1 MAKTLSVDEK
11 NVMEFLRDGATN
23 SFLIP
28 DYQRKYDWDTD
39 NVNLLF
45 DDLKEFSESQNNNGT
60 DDKYFLG
67 TIVSWINDVTGE
79 REIIDGQQRIISL
92 LMLLRAIYTKL
103 SAQEARS
110 DDVNE
115 RLKEIQTTIWR
126 RLNKGSTKVDY
137 GKNYIRS
144 ESIDDGYKD
153 SLQSIL
159 TTGRAASTSKRDT
172 YSINYKLLQGKYDE
186 LYRRDQSLAEWFIYY
201 TLQQTIIFS
210 IEAATRDTALT
221 IFSTINDR
229 GKSLSDIDI
238 VRSKIYGSLNKEQRK
253 SFNEGWSNIV
263 GRLQNM
269 DETMDDILENYMY
282 YVRALNGDTNQTSKG
297 LKNYFSQEQLNAL
310 KDKDILRTLDRIV
323 DFWSAVNKLEPIDD
337 EPWSEDNNIL
347 QLFDV
352 MQKFKNYS
360 WRSAAVVYYLTHV
373 AEPDFRQ
380 NFLLFLRKLFS
391 QYMPLYILNASR
403 TFLRPKILRLNIEV
417 IKSNHPKFDF
427 QETGDNDLSS
437 PVNINRLKQNIISQ
451 TDATLRKILL
461 KLAAYSR
468 DEQTDLLPRNFE
480 IEHILP
486 KQWYA
491 TYSNKGYTK
500 EKFDEYVEQIG
511 NLTPLEKKLNRKLSN
526 APFARKKE
534 FYLESSIAMTQELI
548 NEPDEWT
555 PDTIAIR
562 SDKLAESLIE
572 LWQKWSDDYDQ

>member
-11 NVMEFLRDGATN
+11 SVMEFLRDGATN

-28 DYQRKYDWDTD
+28 DYQRKYDWDKD

-45 DDLKEFSESQNNNGT
+45 DDLKEFAENQNNNGT

-67 TIVSWINDVTGE
+67 TIVSWINADGE

-103 SAQEARS
+103 STQEARS

-159 TTGRAASTSKRDT
+159 TTGRAASTNKRDA
-172 YSINYKLLQGKYDE
+172 YSVNYKLLQEKYDA
-186 LYRRDQSLAEWFIYY
+186 LYNQDQSLAEWFIYY

-238 VRSKIYGSLNKEQRK
+238 VRSKIYGSLNKEQWE
-253 SFNEGWSNIV
+253 SFNEGWSNLV
-263 GRLQNM
+263 SRLQNM

-282 YVRALNGDTNQTSKG
+282 YVRALNGDTNQTSKS

-310 KDKDILRTLDRIV
+310 KDKDIIHTLDRIV

-373 AEPDFRQ
+373 TEPDFRQ

-403 TFLRPKILRLNIEV
+403 TFLRPKILKLDVEV

-427 QETGDNDLSS
+427 QAQGDNDLSS
-437 PVNINRLKQNIISQ
+437 QENIKRLERIIIFQ
-451 TDATLRKILL
+451 TDTGLRKILL
-461 KLAAYSR
+461 KLAAYSY
-468 DEQTDLLPRNFE
+468 DEQTELLPKDFNV
-480 IEHILP
+480 EHILP
-486 KQWYA
+486 KKWYS

-500 EKFDEYVEQIG
+500 EKFEEFVEQIG
-511 NLTPLEKKLNRKLSN
+511 NLTLLEKKLNQKLSN
-526 APFARKKE
+526 SSFERKKE
-534 FYLESSIAMTQELI
+534 FYLDSSIAMTRELI
-548 NEPDEWT
+548 DEPDEWT
-555 PDTIAIR
+555 PQTIAGR
-562 SDKLAESLIE
+562 SYKLADSLIE
-572 LWQKWSDDYDQ
+572 LWQRWSDDYDQ

>member
-1 MAKTLSVDEK
+1 
-11 NVMEFLRDGATN
+11 
-23 SFLIP
+23 
-28 DYQRKYDWDTD
+28 
-39 NVNLLF
+39 
-45 DDLKEFSESQNNNGT
+45 
-60 DDKYFLG
+60 
-67 TIVSWINDVTGE
+67 
-79 REIIDGQQRIISL
+79 
-92 LMLLRAIYTKL
+92 
-103 SAQEARS
+103 
-110 DDVNE
+110 
-115 RLKEIQTTIWR
+115 
-126 RLNKGSTKVDY
+126 
-137 GKNYIRS
+137 
-144 ESIDDGYKD
+144 
-153 SLQSIL
+153 
-159 TTGRAASTSKRDT
+159 
-172 YSINYKLLQGKYDE
+172 
-186 LYRRDQSLAEWFIYY
+186 
-201 TLQQTIIFS
+201 
-210 IEAATRDTALT
+210 
-221 IFSTINDR
+221 
-229 GKSLSDIDI
+229 
-238 VRSKIYGSLNKEQRK
+238 
-253 SFNEGWSNIV
+253 
-263 GRLQNM
+263 M

-282 YVRALNGDTNQTSKG
+282 YVRALNGDTNQTSKS

-310 KDKDILRTLDRIV
+310 KDKDIIRTLDRIV

-373 AEPDFRQ
+373 TEPDFRQ

-403 TFLRPKILRLNIEV
+403 TFLRPKILKLDIEV
-417 IKSNHPKFDF
+417 IKSSHPKFDF

-451 TDATLRKILL
+451 TDATLRRILL

-468 DEQTDLLPRNFE
+468 DEQTELLPRNFE
-480 IEHILP
+480 VEHILP

-534 FYLESSIAMTQELI
+534 FYIDSSIAMTRELI
-548 NEPDEWT
+548 DEPDEWT

>member
-1 MAKTLSVDEK
+1 M
-11 NVMEFLRDGATN
+11 
-23 SFLIP
+23 
-28 DYQRKYDWDTD
+28 
-39 NVNLLF
+39 LF
-45 DDLKEFSESQNNNGT
+45 DDLKEFSEIQNTNGT

-67 TIVSWINDVTGE
+67 TIVSWINADGE

-103 SAQEARS
+103 STQEFHS

-153 SLQSIL
+153 SLQFIL
-159 TTGRAASTSKRDT
+159 TNGKAASTNKRDT
-172 YSINYKLLQGKYDE
+172 YSTNYKLLQEKYND

-229 GKSLSDIDI
+229 GKSLSDTDI
-238 VRSKIYGSLNKEQRK
+238 VRAKIYGSLDKEQRK
-253 SFNEGWSNIV
+253 SFNEGWSNLV
-263 GRLQNM
+263 GRLKNM

-282 YVRALNGDTNQTSKG
+282 YVRALNGDTNQTSKS
-297 LKNYFSQEQLNAL
+297 LKNYFSQERLNQL
-310 KDKDILRTLDRIV
+310 KDKNILHTLDRIV
-323 DFWSAVNKLEPIDD
+323 DFWSAVNKLESIDD

-373 AEPDFRQ
+373 TEPDFRR

-403 TFLRPKILRLNIEV
+403 TFLRPKILRLDVEV
-417 IKSNHPKFDF
+417 IRSNHPKFDF
-427 QETGDNDLSS
+427 QATGDNDLSS
-437 PVNINRLKQNIISQ
+437 HDNINRLKRNIIFQ
-451 TDATLRKILL
+451 TDNTLRKILL
-461 KLAAYSR
+461 KLAAYSY
-468 DEQTDLLPRNFE
+468 DEQTELLPKDFNV
-480 IEHILP
+480 EHILP
-486 KQWYA
+486 QRWYSA
-491 TYSNKGYTK
+491 YSNKGYTK
-500 EKFDEYVEQIG
+500 EKFEEYVEQIG
-511 NLTPLEKKLNRKLSN
+511 NLTLLEKKLNQKLSN
-526 APFARKKE
+526 AWFERKKE
-534 FYLESSIAMTQELI
+534 FYLESSIAMTRELI
-548 NEPDEWT
+548 DEPDEWT

>member
-45 DDLKEFSESQNNNGT
+45 DDLKEFAENQNNNGT

-67 TIVSWINDVTGE
+67 TIVSWINGAGE
-79 REIIDGQQRIISL
+79 REIIDGQQRIVSL

-103 SAQEARS
+103 STQEARS

-159 TTGRAASTSKRDT
+159 TTGRAASKNKRDA
-172 YSINYKLLQGKYDE
+172 YSINYKLLQSKYDE

-253 SFNEGWSNIV
+253 SFNEGWSNLV
-263 GRLQNM
+263 SRLQNM

-282 YVRALNGDTNQTSKG
+282 YVRALNGDTNQTSKS

-310 KDKDILRTLDRIV
+310 KDKDIIRTLDRIV

-373 AEPDFRQ
+373 TEPDFRQ

-403 TFLRPKILRLNIEV
+403 TFLRPKILKLDIEV
-417 IKSNHPKFDF
+417 IKSSHPKFDF

-451 TDATLRKILL
+451 TDATLRRILL

-468 DEQTDLLPRNFE
+468 DEQTELLPRNFE
-480 IEHILP
+480 VEHILP

-500 EKFDEYVEQIG
+500 EKFDEYVEQLG

-534 FYLESSIAMTQELI
+534 FYLDSSIAMTRELI
-548 NEPDEWT
+548 DEPDEWT
-555 PDTIAIR
+555 PNAIAVR

>member
-11 NVMEFLRDGATN
+11 SVMEFLRDGATN

-45 DDLKEFSESQNNNGT
+45 DDLKEFAENQNNNGT

-67 TIVSWINDVTGE
+67 TIVSWINGAGE
-79 REIIDGQQRIISL
+79 REIIDGQQRIVSL

-103 SAQEARS
+103 STQEARS

-159 TTGRAASTSKRDT
+159 TTGRAASKNKRDA
-172 YSINYKLLQGKYDE
+172 YSINYKLLQSKYDE

-253 SFNEGWSNIV
+253 SFNEGWSNLV
-263 GRLQNM
+263 SRLQNM

-282 YVRALNGDTNQTSKG
+282 YVRALNGDTNQTSKS

-310 KDKDILRTLDRIV
+310 KDKDIIRTLDRIV

-373 AEPDFRQ
+373 TEPDFRQ

-403 TFLRPKILRLNIEV
+403 TFLRPKILKLDIEV
-417 IKSNHPKFDF
+417 IKSSHPKFDF

-451 TDATLRKILL
+451 TDATLRRILL

-468 DEQTDLLPRNFE
+468 DEQTELLPRNFE
-480 IEHILP
+480 VEHILP

-534 FYLESSIAMTQELI
+534 FYIDSSIAMTRELI
-548 NEPDEWT
+548 DEPDEWT